1 MTSFLQLDFPALL
14 AAVLA
19 GGTCGLLGS
28 FLVLRREALL
38 GDAITHAVLPGIVV
52 GFALTGLRA
61 GVPMLLGALVAAVLA
76 AWLIG
81 WLVRASRLES
91 GAVTG
96 IVFTSMFALGLVLLE
111 ATGARDV
118 DLDVDCV
125 LFGQMETLLW
135 PEARGIASLWDPVA
149 LAALPPGLWLLMG
162 VALAVGLVVTWLWR
176 PLRLLCFDAG
186 YAAVLGLPVKRLE
199 MLLNLLVAAAA
210 VAAFEAVGSILVV
223 ALLVAPAVAMRF
235 LTQRYAVQVWGGAAL
250 GAGVA
255 AAGYLLAGPL
265 PMALGSAVALNAA
278 GVIGVLAGLC
288 VPMAMLFSWRGVRRV
303 A

>member
-14 AAVLA
+14 TAVLA

-38 GDAITHAVLPGIVV
+38 GDAIAHAVLPGIVA
-52 GFALTGLRA
+52 GFALTGLRS
-61 GVPMLLGALVAAVLA
+61 GVPVVSGALVAAVFA
-76 AWLIG
+76 AWAIG
-81 WLVRASRLES
+81 RLVRATRLES

-111 ATGARDV
+111 MTGARDV

-135 PEARGIASLWDPVA
+135 PEARGVASLWDPVA
-149 LAALPPGLWLLMG
+149 LATLPPGILLLLG
-162 VALAVGLVVTWLWR
+162 VALVVGLVVAWLWR
-176 PLRLLCFDAG
+176 PLRLLCFDPV
-186 YAAVLGLPVKRLE
+186 YAQVLGLPVKRLE
-199 MLLNLLVAAAA
+199 LVLNLLVAAAA

-223 ALLVAPAVAMRF
+223 ALLVAPAVAVRF
-235 LTQRYAVQVWGGAAL
+235 VTQRYAVQVLGGAAL

-255 AAGYLLAGPL
+255 AVGYLLAGPL
-265 PMALGSAVALNAA
+265 PLALGAGFALNAA

-288 VPMAMLFSWRGVRRV
+288 VPLAMLFSRRGALR
-303 A
+303 AA